1 MVTSHASS
9 IDTGCSC
16 PVSSHCPVSMIAPG
30 ILALHLVSPHC
41 TGYHCI
47 RYSCLHDHDHRYRVQ
62 LSGIQSWIARAAASP
77 SNFDVPNPVAS
88 SARKPPFRKHLRPQV
103 NFGANHTQLW
113 RNHPHLWPRVN
124 ESYATALDPKASRL
138 AHASNLGHSAEYQ
151 FSVGLGAGQPGQAVR
166 LVRRASRWQESDGLP
181 GVMMAKAGDRVL
193 RRDELRET
201 AQSHRERE
209 RERESERE
217 RERERLGERERETRR
232 ERERE
237 NPFQIYKAPSRK

>member
-1 MVTSHASS
+1 MIQSYQKSNRFPPVSSGGRMVTSHASS

-88 SARKPPFRKHLRPQV
+88 SARKPPFRKH
-103 NFGANHTQLW
+103 FATASQLW
-113 RNHPHLWPRVN
+113 RK
-124 ESYATALDPKASRL
+124 SYATL
-138 AHASNLGHSAEYQ
+138 
-151 FSVGLGAGQPGQAVR
+151 
-166 LVRRASRWQESDGLP
+166 
-181 GVMMAKAGDRVL
+181 
-193 RRDELRET
+193 
-201 AQSHRERE
+201 AQSSAFVAASQRIIRNCAGPQSQPPCS
-209 RERESERE
+209 RFESWAQR
-217 RERERLGERERETRR
+217 
-232 ERERE
+232 
-237 NPFQIYKAPSRK
+237 